1 MLSCCL
7 GKIFIDLAAA
17 AELYDW
23 AGCSI
28 QLLPPEGSK
37 CLVICK
43 STNMQN
49 DPCKRVL
56 LTTGASSEK
65 HHFMEMADSF
75 QINTISWHQSSAI
88 CKCSVHM
95 APTCTTS
102 TIPTPPTCVNKTPP
116 NIFTDECRGKRLG
129 RHEDES
135 QPGEKTEERL
145 QRWNI
150 TGRDNWRRD
159 GEREADGELD
169 WWDQLTD
176 KLVMNASAGGG
187 KQEGYE
193 SELEEEWMR
202 RARKTDWW
210 RKLELMESHCGKSSW
225 FRL

>member
-102 TIPTPPTCVNKTPP
+102 TIPTPPTCVNKTPQTFSRM
-116 NIFTDECRGKRLG
+116 NVEGNDSGDTRMSHSLVR
-129 RHEDES
+129 R
-135 QPGEKTEERL
+135 QEERL

-159 GEREADGELD
+159 GERE
-169 WWDQLTD
+169 
-176 KLVMNASAGGG
+176 
-187 KQEGYE
+187 
-193 SELEEEWMR
+193 R
-202 RARKTDWW
+202 
-210 RKLELMESHCGKSSW
+210 LMES
-225 FRL
+225 